1 LKIYEVYVNRR
12 AHTVKVLGRQGSAFM
27 VEVNGKSLE
36 VKVYNISRG
45 RLSLEISG
53 GKFQAELSKTSVGA
67 LQVKIGGGKTFG
79 VQFPKV
85 AFTHETPGFRV
96 LSAAP
101 ARKPS
106 PSLPASKDAVI
117 APMAGRIVALKVSVG
132 QRVSKGECICILE
145 AMKMANEVAAPK
157 DGVVKEVLV
166 SEGAVVNEGDVL
178 AVIA

>member
-67 LQVKIGGGKTFG
+67 LQVKIGGKTFS

-85 AFTHETPGFRV
+85 AFTHETPGFGV

-106 PSLPASKDAVI
+106 PILPASKDAVI